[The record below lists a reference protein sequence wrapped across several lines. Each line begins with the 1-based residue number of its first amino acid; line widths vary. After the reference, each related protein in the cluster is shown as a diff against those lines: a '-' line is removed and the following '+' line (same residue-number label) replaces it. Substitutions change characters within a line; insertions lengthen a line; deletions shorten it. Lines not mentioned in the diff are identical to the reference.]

1 MIKNIIWD
9 FDGTLIDT
17 YPLMIKAF
25 KIALEEKNVSAN
37 ESEIEKLL
45 KISSEHAIS
54 YYQMDDSFKKI
65 WKDEEKKVSKEFSKP
80 FENVIDVLKYVI
92 SKGGKN
98 YIVTHRDITTY
109 DFLKYY
115 NMENYFEDI
124 LTIEEAEFRK
134 PNDNMFKKLIL
145 RNNINVE
152 TTLSVGDRI
161 LDLIPSMN
169 VGLLTCYYN
178 NENREIDFSP
188 DYTIFEYGELLEILK
203 NKNKYVL

>member
-1 MIKNIIWD
+1 MIENIIWD

-25 KIALEEKNVSAN
+25 KIALEEKNISAN
-37 ESEIEKLL
+37 ESEIKKLL

-54 YYQMDDSFKKI
+54 YYKMDDSFKTM
-65 WKDEEKKVSKEFSKP
+65 WKDEEKKVKKKISKP
-80 FENVIDVLKYVI
+80 FDGVIDVLKYII

-145 RNNINVE
+145 RNNIDVE
-152 TTLSVGDRI
+152 ITLSVGDRI
-161 LDLIPSMN
+161 LDMIPSKN

-178 NENREIDFSP
+178 NENREIDFLP
-188 DYTIFEYGELLEILK
+188 EYTIYDYSQLLKILK
-203 NKNKYVL
+203 N

>member
-25 KIALEEKNVSAN
+25 KTTLEERNISAN
-37 ESEIEKLL
+37 ESEIEELL
-45 KISSEHAIS
+45 KISSEHAIR
-54 YYQMDDSFKKI
+54 YYKMDDSFKKI
-65 WKDEEKKVSKEFSKP
+65 WKDEEKKVNKKLSKP
-80 FENVIDVLKYVI
+80 FENVINVLKYII
-92 SKGGKN
+92 SEGGKN

-124 LTIEEAEFRK
+124 LTIEETEFRK
-134 PNDNMFKKLIL
+134 PNSNMFKKLIL

-152 TTLSVGDRI
+152 VTLSVGDRI
-161 LDLIPSMN
+161 LDMIPSKN

-178 NENREIDFSP
+178 NENREIDFLPEYVIS
-188 DYTIFEYGELLEILK
+188 DYSQLLKILK
-203 NKNKYVL
+203 NKNK

>member
-25 KIALEEKNVSAN
+25 KIALKKRNVNAN
-37 ESEIEKLL
+37 KEEIEKLL
-45 KISSEHAIS
+45 KISSKHAIS
-54 YYQMDDSFKKI
+54 YYEMDDFFKKM
-65 WKDEEKKVSKEFSKP
+65 WKDEEKKVNKKLSKP
-80 FENVIDVLKYVI
+80 FNSVIDVLEYII

-109 DFLKYY
+109 DFLKFY

-124 LTIEEAEFRK
+124 LTIEDAQFRK
-134 PNDNMFKKLIL
+134 PNHDMFKKSII
-145 RNNINVE
+145 RNNIDVE
-152 TTLSVGDRI
+152 ITLSVGDRI
-161 LDLIPSMN
+161 LDMIPSKN

-178 NENREIDFSP
+178 NEDRKIDFLP
-188 DYTIFEYGELLEILK
+188 DYTISNYRELLKILK
-203 NKNKYVL
+203 N